1 MLDRLLSDKHYP
13 LDINVHKLS
22 FKFASI
28 WNLMKF
34 MTGLIGF
41 QCTRPSLKV
50 STDAIFVRDKRCFQ
64 ARCLAPDLLI
74 TPFSCKYSQPTAPS
88 KNYKHTSRK
97 CTYMPCMYIIFNIY
111 IDTHFNARYM
121 QTDIYNIIRDIYS
134 IHITLYRY
142 DGDILLEAATLP
154 QLLYSISPPWAL
166 SRLPAGQQPPIAVFS
181 F

>member
-1 MLDRLLSDKHYP
+1 
-13 LDINVHKLS
+13 
-22 FKFASI
+22 
-28 WNLMKF
+28 
-34 MTGLIGF
+34 
-41 QCTRPSLKV
+41 
-50 STDAIFVRDKRCFQ
+50 
-64 ARCLAPDLLI
+64 
-74 TPFSCKYSQPTAPS
+74 
-88 KNYKHTSRK
+88 
-97 CTYMPCMYIIFNIY
+97 MYIIFNIY